1 MDDLERQLMN
11 FDNMGTS
18 IEKIRNPGAENK
30 ELFRDLNTF
39 QKEGGSTCGNT
50 MAGKNFDMNNF
61 VQDLENNLDNFD
73 NVDEQFGPKPS
84 NIDGDFGKKKETFVE
99 NLVSIE
105 EGDSESDSEE
115 EKKKESSLFDYD
127 TWNEV
132 MYDFLIKIK
141 EPLIIVLL
149 FILLNNRDFITL
161 TYQLPFM
168 NLSDSPY
175 PSLIIRGMLLAV
187 IIYYLRKMDKK

>member
-11 FDNMGTS
+11 YDEMGTS
-18 IEKIRNPGAENK
+18 IAKIQNPGVENK

-39 QKEGGSTCGNT
+39 SKEGSTCGNT

-73 NVDEQFGPKPS
+73 NVDEPFGPKPS
-84 NIDGDFGKKKETFVE
+84 NIDTDFSKRKESFTE

-105 EGDSESDSEE
+105 DGDPQPEPEQEEE
-115 EKKKESSLFDYD
+115 EKKDGLLDYD

-132 MYDFLIKIK
+132 IYEFLVKVK

-149 FILLNNRDFITL
+149 FILLNNRDFIAL

-168 NLSDSPY
+168 NLTDSPY
-175 PSLIIRGMLLAV
+175 PSLIIRGTILAL